1 MEIYTKKGDKGF
13 TSTVEGKKVSK
24 TDILL
29 EVQGKVDEVNA
40 NIGHLR
46 SILKEDLDREE
57 RNKIDEYLKKIQYK
71 LYKIGTDISSRFKYK
86 NITEE
91 DVEFLENKIDFFQR
105 KSGKL
110 ENFIYYSGSRSV
122 TYTHVVRSLTRTA
135 ERTFARFIED
145 IETPYDYKFVNRLS
159 DFMYAL
165 ARYIKYLNGE
175 EDEIVK

>member
-1 MEIYTKKGDKGF
+1 MEIYTRKGDKGF
-13 TSTVEGKKVSK
+13 TSTVEGEKVSK

-29 EVQGKVDEVNA
+29 ETQGKVDEVNA

-46 SILKEDLDREE
+46 SIIKEDLDAEE
-57 RNKIDEYLKKIQYK
+57 KTEVDEYLKNVQYK
-71 LYKIGTDISSRFKYK
+71 LYRIGTDISSRFKQQHISK
-86 NITEE
+86 E
-91 DVEFLENKIDFFQR
+91 DVDFLEKKIDFFQE

-122 TYTHVVRSLTRTA
+122 TYTHVVRSITRTA
-135 ERTFARFIED
+135 ERTFAKLIQD
-145 IETPYDYKFVNRLS
+145 IETPYDYKYVNRLS

-165 ARYIKYLNGE
+165 ARYIKFLTGE